1 MDRDI
6 EDTRQPKYPRR
17 CPICDGD
24 VECTPTGW
32 KCTECDW
39 ARDYAD
45 FDREVDK

>member
-1 MDRDI
+1 MTNYDPPSDPYK
-6 EDTRQPKYPRR
+6 DDNS

-39 ARDYAD
+39 SRDYAD